1 MDWNSWLLPT
11 LHTDV
16 SLPPCEG
23 THQGKLNSTLPSS
36 ITLPGNCEAFFV
48 PYAER
53 QASLQILVSR
63 SLTSQQYNSWSSAT
77 KSSSQLTLYLRCH
90 YGTCLCS
97 SMLSGKRGCSVGLS
111 KTCQE
116 ERIEDLSSG
125 FPLPRIS
132 LSPTS
137 TPKSHLTAK
146 VGRRE
151 WGSALRFL
159 FSLFT
164 TAYTLMV
171 SVLSSGTTWFFIFC
185 YSPWSQKAWHSIPGV
200 LCSLRP
206 WDSEKKSSLSS
217 DPHWTPNCMLVL
229 AWALTL
235 SHTLSSLLGKFTGYL
250 GSLSAWGATLNLLS
264 QDPLRM
270 LVGDS
275 GEQITAGI
283 SFWISSHL

>member
-1 MDWNSWLLPT
+1 M

-137 TPKSHLTAK
+137 TPKSHLTAE

-206 WDSEKKSSLSS
+206 WDSEKKIISFLWPPLNTKLYACSSLG
-217 DPHWTPNCMLVL
+217 PHS
-229 AWALTL
+229 L
-235 SHTLSSLLGKFTGYL
+235 SHAFFTAWEVYGVPLFSQCLGGNSKP
-250 GSLSAWGATLNLLS
+250 S
-264 QDPLRM
+264 QSRSP
-270 LVGDS
+270 
-275 GEQITAGI
+275 
-283 SFWISSHL
+283 